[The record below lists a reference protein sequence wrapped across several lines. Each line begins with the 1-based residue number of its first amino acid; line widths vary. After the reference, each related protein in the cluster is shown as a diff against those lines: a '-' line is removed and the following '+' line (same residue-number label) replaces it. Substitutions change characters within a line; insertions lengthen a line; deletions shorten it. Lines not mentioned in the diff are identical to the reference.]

1 MTKIANIAKNTSYLT
16 IALILQKVI
25 SFSYFAILARALGP
39 ENLGK
44 YYFAISFTTIFAIF
58 IDLGFI
64 NYLTREVAK
73 KQEEAMR
80 LIGSIFGFK
89 ILLSILTVAAVIFFT
104 NFLES
109 DPLTRNLVYI
119 SMISMVLDSF
129 STTFF
134 AVIRGFHNL
143 KYESISSVIFQLIV
157 LVFGCLALNFN
168 MGLQVVISTL
178 ALASLYNFIYSL
190 FALRYKIGVKFK
202 LALDKNLIIT
212 TFRSSWP
219 FALFAIYQRFYT
231 YIDSILLSYFAGD
244 YFVGIYQVA
253 FKIIFALQF
262 LPMAF
267 TATLYPA
274 MSAYWQNNR
283 PQLTIA
289 FERAINYLLIISL
302 PISFFAIIAADKIVL
317 IFKAEYLSAIVPIQ
331 IQLASLI
338 FVFLSFPVGSLL
350 NACDRQKKNTNIMLM
365 AMMASIVLNVLLI
378 PSLKATGA
386 CISDLLTNALIF
398 IFGMRLVWKIIP
410 YNYKNNTTVFL
421 KALGASVVMA
431 LFTFFAKE
439 YFNIILVALLAI
451 PLYFGA
457 LFVFGGIAKAD
468 IEYIINSFRRKSN
481 DIDPAKLSEENL

>member
-25 SFSYFAILARALGP
+25 SFSYFAILARDLGP
-39 ENLGK
+39 ANLGK
-44 YYFAISFTTIFAIF
+44 YYFAISFTTLFAIF

-73 KQEEAMR
+73 KQEEAKR

-89 ILLSILTVAAVIFFT
+89 ILLSAITVALVLFFT
-104 NFLES
+104 NFLEA
-109 DPLTRNLVYI
+109 DATTRHLVYI
-119 SMISMVLDSF
+119 SIISMVLDSF

-157 LVFGCLALNFN
+157 LVFGYGALYFH
-168 MGLQVVISTL
+168 LSLEIVIATL

-190 FALRYKIGVKFK
+190 IALRYKIGVKFK
-202 LALDKNLIIT
+202 LGLNWKLISD
-212 TFRSSWP
+212 TFKSSWP
-219 FALFAIYQRFYT
+219 FALFAIYQRIYT
-231 YIDSILLSYFAGD
+231 YIDTILLSYFVGD

-283 PQLTIA
+283 AQLVVT
-289 FERAINYLLIISL
+289 FERAMNYLLIISL
-302 PISFFAIIAADKIVL
+302 PISVFAMVMADKIVL
-317 IFKAEYLSAIVPIQ
+317 IFKTEYLSAIIPIQ

-350 NACDRQKKNTNIMLM
+350 NACDQQKKNTNIMLM
-365 AMMASIVLNVLLI
+365 ATIASLVLNVLLI

-386 CISDLLTNALIF
+386 CIADLVTNAIVF
-398 IFGMRLVWKIIP
+398 ILGMRLVWKIIP
-410 YNYKNNTTVFL
+410 YNHKNNLIIFL
-421 KALGASVVMA
+421 KALGASLVMA
-431 LFTFFAKE
+431 IVAFVLKE
-439 YFNIILVALLAI
+439 HINIIIVALLSI
-451 PLYFGA
+451 PLYFAA
-457 LFVFGGIAKAD
+457 LFVFGGIAQAD
-468 IEYIINSFRRKSN
+468 VMYIINSFVHKNAKEEEVALN
-481 DIDPAKLSEENL
+481 DDII